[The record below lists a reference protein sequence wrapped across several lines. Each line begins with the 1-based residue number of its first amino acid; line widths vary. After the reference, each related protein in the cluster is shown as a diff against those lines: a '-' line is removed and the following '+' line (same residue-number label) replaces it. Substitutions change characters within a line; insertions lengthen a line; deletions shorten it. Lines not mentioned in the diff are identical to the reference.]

1 MQLIKPDIN
10 IDFMG
15 KQKFAFILSAILL
28 IISISSLIIH
38 RGPNYG
44 IDFVG
49 GTLIQIKFSETA
61 PIEKIREALVNIGI
75 KEASVQNVGH
85 VQDNEYLI
93 RTAGSEMTNSGL
105 SQSLTEAIKA
115 ATGVAPEIRR
125 MEVVGPQVGDDL
137 KNKALLALF
146 YSILFMMIYI
156 SARFENKLLL
166 SALTAGAI
174 MTVVYFLSV
183 FNAGIGI
190 LILAA
195 LVVSLLVFWV
205 FKLKYAIGA
214 VIALIHDVMMIIGVF
229 SVLNLEFSIQV
240 NAALLTIIGFSVNDT
255 IVIFDRA
262 RENIKKADP
271 SESLSNIFN
280 KSINETL
287 SRTIL
292 TSGTVLI
299 VVLALFFL
307 GGEIIHN
314 FAFAMLIGIISGTY
328 STVYIASPIVLAVEK
343 K

>member
-15 KQKFAFILSAILL
+15 KQKIAFILSAILL
-28 IISISSLIIH
+28 IISIGSLIIH
-38 RGPNYG
+38 KGPNFG

-49 GTLIQIKFSETA
+49 GTLIQIKFSEPA
-61 PIEKIREALVNIGI
+61 PIEKIRDALGNIGI
-75 KEASVQNVGH
+75 KEASVQNIGH
-85 VQDNEYLI
+85 EKDNEYLI
-93 RTAGSEMTNSGL
+93 RMAGSEMTNSGL
-105 SQSLTEAIKA
+105 SQTLAEAIKA
-115 ATGVAPEIRR
+115 STGAVPEIRR
-125 MEVVGPQVGDDL
+125 MEVVGAQVGDDL
-137 KNKALLALF
+137 ENKALLALF

-156 SARFENKLLL
+156 SARFENALLL
-166 SALTAGAI
+166 SAVTAGAI

-195 LVVSLLVFWV
+195 LVVSLVVFWI

-214 VIALIHDVMMIIGVF
+214 VVALIHDVMMIIGVF

-280 KSINETL
+280 RSINETL

>member
-15 KQKFAFILSAILL
+15 KQKIAFILSAILL
-28 IISISSLIIH
+28 IISIGSLIVH

-44 IDFVG
+44 IDFAG
-49 GTLIQIKFSETA
+49 GTLIQIKFSEPA
-61 PIEKIREALVNIGI
+61 PIEKIRNALVNIGI
-75 KEASVQNVGH
+75 QEASVQNIGQA
-85 VQDNEYLI
+85 QDNEYLI
-93 RTAGSEMTNSGL
+93 RTTGSEMTNSGL
-105 SQSLTEAIKA
+105 SQSLTKAIQA
-115 ATGVAPEIRR
+115 STGVVPEIRR

-166 SALTAGAI
+166 SAVTAGAI

-195 LVVSLLVFWV
+195 LIVSMIVFWV

-214 VIALIHDVMMIIGVF
+214 VIALIHDVLMIIGVF
-229 SVLNLEFSIQV
+229 SILDLEFSLQV

-299 VVLALFFL
+299 VVLSLFFL

-328 STVYIASPIVLAVEK
+328 STVYIASPIVLAVGK
-343 K
+343 R

>member
-1 MQLIKPDIN
+1 M
-10 IDFMG
+10 
-15 KQKFAFILSAILL
+15 
-28 IISISSLIIH
+28 
-38 RGPNYG
+38 
-44 IDFVG
+44 
-49 GTLIQIKFSETA
+49 
-61 PIEKIREALVNIGI
+61 
-75 KEASVQNVGH
+75 
-85 VQDNEYLI
+85 
-93 RTAGSEMTNSGL
+93 AGSEMTNAGL
-105 SQSLTEAIKA
+105 SQSLAEAIKNS
-115 ATGVAPEIRR
+115 TGAIPEIRR

-195 LVVSLLVFWV
+195 LIVSLLVFWV

-214 VIALIHDVMMIIGVF
+214 VVALIHDVMMIIGVF

-271 SESLSNIFN
+271 SETLSTIFN

>member
-15 KQKFAFILSAILL
+15 KQKIAFILSAILL
-28 IISISSLIIH
+28 IISIGSLIIH

-75 KEASVQNVGH
+75 KEASVQNIGRE
-85 VQDNEYLI
+85 QDNEYLI
-93 RTAGSEMTNSGL
+93 RMAGSEMTNSGL

-115 ATGVAPEIRR
+115 STGVVPEIRR
-125 MEVVGPQVGDDL
+125 LEVVGPQVGDDL

-166 SALTAGAI
+166 SALMAGAI

-195 LVVSLLVFWV
+195 LIVSLGVFWI

-271 SESLSNIFN
+271 SESLSTIFN
-280 KSINETL
+280 RSINETL

-314 FAFAMLIGIISGTY
+314 FAFAMLIGIVSGTY

-343 K
+343 R

>member
-15 KQKFAFILSAILL
+15 KQKIAFILSAILL
-28 IISISSLIIH
+28 IVSIGSLIVH
-38 RGPNYG
+38 KGPKYG
-44 IDFVG
+44 IDFAG
-49 GTLIQIKFSETA
+49 GTLIQIKFSEPA
-61 PIEKIREALVNIGI
+61 PIEKIRAALENIGM

-85 VQDNEYLI
+85 DKDNEYLI
-93 RTAGSEMTNSGL
+93 RTAGLEMTHSGF
-105 SQSLTEAIKA
+105 SQALAEAIKTSA
-115 ATGVAPEIRR
+115 GVVPEIRR

-156 SARFENKLLL
+156 SARFENQLLL

-195 LVVSLLVFWV
+195 LIVSLLVFWI

-214 VIALIHDVMMIIGVF
+214 VAALIHDVMVIIGVF
-229 SVLNLEFSIQV
+229 SILDLEFTLQV
-240 NAALLTIIGFSVNDT
+240 NAALLTIIGFSINDT
-255 IVIFDRA
+255 IVIFDRT

-271 SESLSNIFN
+271 SESLFNLFN
-280 KSINETL
+280 KSINENL

-299 VVLALFFL
+299 VVLSLFFL

-328 STVYIASPIVLAVEK
+328 STVYIASPIVLAVGK
-343 K
+343 R

>member
-1 MQLIKPDIN
+1 
-10 IDFMG
+10 
-15 KQKFAFILSAILL
+15 
-28 IISISSLIIH
+28 
-38 RGPNYG
+38 
-44 IDFVG
+44 
-49 GTLIQIKFSETA
+49 
-61 PIEKIREALVNIGI
+61 
-75 KEASVQNVGH
+75 
-85 VQDNEYLI
+85 
-93 RTAGSEMTNSGL
+93 
-105 SQSLTEAIKA
+105 
-115 ATGVAPEIRR
+115 
-125 MEVVGPQVGDDL
+125 
-137 KNKALLALF
+137 
-146 YSILFMMIYI
+146 
-156 SARFENKLLL
+156 
-166 SALTAGAI
+166 

-195 LVVSLLVFWV
+195 LIVSLLVFWI

>member
-28 IISISSLIIH
+28 IISISSLVIH

-49 GTLIQIKFSETA
+49 GTLVQIKFSESA
-61 PIEKIREALVNIGI
+61 PIEKIRNALGNIGI
-75 KEASVQNVGH
+75 KEASVQNIGH
-85 VQDNEYLI
+85 EKDNEYLI
-93 RTAGSEMTNSGL
+93 RTTGSEMTNSGL
-105 SQSLTEAIKA
+105 SQSLIKA
-115 ATGVAPEIRR
+115 IQASTGVVPEIRR

-195 LVVSLLVFWV
+195 LIVSLLVFWV

-280 KSINETL
+280 RSINETL

-328 STVYIASPIVLAVEK
+328 STVYIASPIVLAVGK